1 MIGGSVVTQLESK
14 FDRFHKEHP
23 DVYKQ
28 FATLCYELW
37 NCDIRQYAANSVL
50 SVIRFNYALA
60 HHNTSLKIDA
70 AFSTRYA
77 HLLVEEDARFNGFFG
92 KWTE

>member
-1 MIGGSVVTQLESK
+1 MTTQLETK
-14 FDRFHKEHP
+14 FETFHREHP

-37 NCDIRQYAANSVL
+37 ASDIRHFAASSVL
-50 SVIRFNYALA
+50 IVIRFNHALA

-70 AFSTRYA
+70 AFSSRYA
-77 HLLVEEDARFNGFFG
+77 EMLTKEDARFNGFF
-92 KWTE
+92 K